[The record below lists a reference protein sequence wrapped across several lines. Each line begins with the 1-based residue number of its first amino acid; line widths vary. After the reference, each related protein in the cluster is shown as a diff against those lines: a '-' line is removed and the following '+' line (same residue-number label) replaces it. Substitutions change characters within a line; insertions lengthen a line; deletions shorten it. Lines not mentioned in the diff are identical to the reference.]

1 MAKFLDKDGL
11 VYLWK
16 KLTDKFI
23 PNANG
28 GEGITIN
35 NDVDVKIMA
44 NDFSVATKTV
54 SDTDYVTKFAINPGG
69 TIVFGNNANNINS
82 YAELSDGLWLDVA
95 NGSTAG
101 LVSGGS
107 GIKCTNDAVW
117 VGAINDTTINIDD
130 DNVGNLTAVHFSA
143 SMSEIE
149 FFADGEKI
157 VGVENYQS
165 NREFNVGN
173 ETESM
178 NQIKL
183 RASSTNNVTLTP
195 TLNKIVGDTQLKDGT
210 FTLTSASTLKKEF
223 AAGDDTVGLFCTDG
237 SVAEA
242 ITNTELDT
250 ICA

>member
-1 MAKFLDKDGL
+1 MKYLDYSGL
-11 VYLWK
+11 VYLWE

-28 GEGITIN
+28 GGGITLKGDG
-35 NDVDVKIMA
+35 DVEIRA

-69 TIVFGNNANNINS
+69 AIVLGNNANNINS
-82 YAELSDGLWLDVA
+82 YAELSDGLWLDVT

-117 VGAINDTTINIDD
+117 VGAVNDTTINIDD
-130 DNVGNLTAVHFSA
+130 DNVGNLTAAHFSA
-143 SMSEIE
+143 SEIE

-157 VGVENYQS
+157 VGVENYQID
-165 NREFNVGN
+165 REFNVGN

-237 SVAEA
+237 TIAQA
-242 ITNTELDT
+242 ITNEELAT
-250 ICA
+250 LCV